1 MDRQTADFYAKN
13 ASSLSTEYQQTS
25 DGHME
30 ALDLAFAGSRSVL
43 DVGCGT
49 GRDAAY
55 LLKRGKHVIGIDG
68 SEAMLAA
75 ARQTFAAAKLD
86 PEGRLHHA
94 ALPDLGI
101 FEDARFDGL
110 LCNAVLMHLPEES
123 LFDTVYSLKRVLRP
137 GGTLLLTI
145 PESRPGI
152 DPKTHRDAGG
162 RLYSGLPAAKLQL
175 LFERVGFRL
184 ESSEVVDDPLGR
196 DGYIWN
202 RSLLKRLDDSVAR
215 PLHLV
220 ERILNRDDKVATYKL
235 ALFRA
240 LAEIAQTQHHLA
252 SFLPDAKVS
261 LPVAALAEKWLLY
274 YWPIFDA
281 AEAHSIRQGTS
292 SQGADVA
299 IRAPMQK
306 IIREYSSDG
315 GLSRFYVEWKSN
327 RLSPPVEKLVRSA
340 LSKLR
345 STIWSMPA
353 KHAGGGH
360 FTVFQYDRPAK
371 SLIMEAALWREL
383 CLMGSWIQD
392 ATVLRWAELTEQI
405 NKGAIKTSEVVE
417 RLLTVPNAA
426 RNVADARAYFAA
438 LPERCC
444 VWTERPLSHHFAVD
458 HAMPFALWRNNDLWN
473 LFPADTSAN
482 QRKSDRLPTYDL
494 LQRRRDRI
502 VHYWQ
507 GLHEALDERFSREA
521 QTLLGRDRFQ
531 PHNWENRLFTRFVE
545 AFEIT
550 ASQRGADRW
559 DPDPA
564 HRITITPAKLSSP
577 PKPPPYAE
585 QEERIYGCEPTSA
598 HQATLPE
605 SDILPFHAL
614 KGGAYRTHLPIVASL
629 AAGEAFHGFE
639 SSDLSD
645 AEDLDWIPVP
655 PALIRP
661 RRFVVRVVGDSME
674 PTLQLGQ
681 YLVFEYHRSLR
692 REGEIVIA
700 NIPAFGPATDGTE
713 AIKRIRQSPTHWI
726 FESDNPEYA
735 PFSVFKEELSHPIL
749 GCYVGA
755 L

>member
-1 MDRQTADFYAKN
+1 M
-13 ASSLSTEYQQTS
+13 
-25 DGHME
+25 
-30 ALDLAFAGSRSVL
+30 AFAGSRSVL

-75 ARQTFAAAKLD
+75 ARQIFAAAKLD

-123 LFDTVYSLKRVLRP
+123 LFDTVYSLKRVLRS

-162 RLYSGLPAAKLQL
+162 RLYTGLPAAKLQL

-252 SFLPDAKVS
+252 SFLPDGKVS

-371 SLIMEAALWREL
+371 SLIMEAAIWREL

-494 LQRRRDRI
+494 LQPRRDRI

-531 PHNWENRLFTRFVE
+531 PTTGRTASSRVSSRPSRSPPASAARIVGIPTLPIGKRSLRPSFPPRPSRLPMPSKKSAFTAASRPPHTRPHSPKPISCPFTRSKLGP
-545 AFEIT
+545 T
-550 ASQRGADRW
+550 APTYR
-559 DPDPA
+559 
-564 HRITITPAKLSSP
+564 SSP
-577 PKPPPYAE
+577 PSLRVKLSMDSKPV
-585 QEERIYGCEPTSA
+585 TSA
-598 HQATLPE
+598 MPRT
-605 SDILPFHAL
+605 STGSPFHQRSSAR
-614 KGGAYRTHLPIVASL
+614 AAS
-629 AAGEAFHGFE
+629 
-639 SSDLSD
+639 SS
-645 AEDLDWIPVP
+645 V
-655 PALIRP
+655 
-661 RRFVVRVVGDSME
+661 
-674 PTLQLGQ
+674 
-681 YLVFEYHRSLR
+681 
-692 REGEIVIA
+692 
-700 NIPAFGPATDGTE
+700 
-713 AIKRIRQSPTHWI
+713 
-726 FESDNPEYA
+726 
-735 PFSVFKEELSHPIL
+735 
-749 GCYVGA
+749 
-755 L
+755 